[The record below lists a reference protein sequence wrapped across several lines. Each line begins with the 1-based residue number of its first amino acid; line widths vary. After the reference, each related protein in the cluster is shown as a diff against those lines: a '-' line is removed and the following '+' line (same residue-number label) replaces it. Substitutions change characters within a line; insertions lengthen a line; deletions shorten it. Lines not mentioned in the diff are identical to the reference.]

1 MTPAPCGTLPPP
13 HLAIDIPERG
23 PPLHLILVSIPEVR
37 VSMLALMSGLFCCCA
52 SWRTLRDR
60 HGRVRGF
67 PAPCGRHF
75 SVG

>member
-13 HLAIDIPERG
+13 HLAIDIPERVR
-23 PPLHLILVSIPEVR
+23 PPILDLVSIPEER

-52 SWRTLRDR
+52 SWRTLRDL

-67 PAPCGRHF
+67 PAPFGRHF
-75 SVG
+75 ST